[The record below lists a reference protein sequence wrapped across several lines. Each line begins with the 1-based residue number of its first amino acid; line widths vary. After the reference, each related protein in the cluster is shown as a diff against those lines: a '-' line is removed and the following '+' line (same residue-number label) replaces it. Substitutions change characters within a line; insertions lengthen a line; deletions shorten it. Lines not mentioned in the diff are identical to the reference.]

1 MDKRA
6 AAMRE
11 AAMNAP
17 METFGG
23 HTMPIITGPSYAT
36 AGADAERARVVAW
49 AKTIG
54 HEQVMASVAIGA
66 WLSAALDDP
75 AVCEAMKADIRRWF
89 SSGQPFAETFVQGV
103 EAGEHWRDA

>member
-1 MDKRA
+1 MDKREK
-6 AAMRE
+6 AMRE
-11 AAMNAP
+11 AADGVDPFPPHWNQR
-17 METFGG
+17 
-23 HTMPIITGPSYAT
+23 IAT

-54 HEQVMASVAIGA
+54 HEQVMASVVIGA

>member
-11 AAMNAP
+11 AAIGVDP
-17 METFGG
+17 LLYQSPTSERV
-23 HTMPIITGPSYAT
+23 AT
-36 AGADAERARVVAW
+36 AGADAAEARVVAW